1 MHLQQTIEK
10 LLNNAEEAAV
20 YLAALRIGEA
30 TVTEIAKEAKIPRT
44 SCYHILETLT
54 KRGLI
59 SSYPKQKRKHY
70 IAENPQKLLMTLKEH
85 EAALREIMPQLQAL
99 DSATGAKPVVRFY
112 EGADGIRQIF
122 QDILSRKKEILAITS
137 LDDMMRSL
145 ENEFGEF
152 VSQRK
157 KQFLRVR
164 LLTNKTEAALAFA
177 KKDAEEFRHT
187 HFLPEGDAR
196 AKTANFIYGN
206 RIAIISPNAN
216 PPTGLIIEDQNIAET
231 QQLLFETL
239 WQYAKEN

>member
-1 MHLQQTIEK
+1 MHIQQTIEK

-30 TVTEIAKEAKIPRT
+30 TVTEIAKEARIPRT
-44 SCYHILETLT
+44 SCYHVLAALS
-54 KRGLI
+54 KRGLV

-70 IAENPQKLLMTLKEH
+70 IAENPQKLLMTLKET

-99 DSATGAKPVVRFY
+99 DSATGAKPIVRFY

-122 QDILSRKKEILAITS
+122 QDILSRKKEISAITS

-152 VSQRK
+152 ISQRK

-164 LLTNKTEAALAFA
+164 MLTNRTPIGLVFL

-187 HFLPEGDAR
+187 RFLSDDSAR

-216 PPTGLIIEDQNIAET
+216 PPTGIIIEDANISET